1 MRRIVTGRTGG
12 PILGQLSALENA
24 VSGLVANQDITF
36 SPDGT
41 GQVVVNSDIQ
51 INSNGSLKLAD
62 ADSSNYIE
70 LAVPTTVGSNITYTL
85 PSTVTDAYYL
95 KTDASGNL
103 TWAETNIGV
112 SDETASSATH
122 YPLLSTVTSGTIN
135 AVKTSSSKLS
145 IQPSSGNMTIAGTFD
160 AQSHIEV
167 GAGTGSVAMTIN
179 DGYGNANLAFNHV
192 NGVPDITGNSFRIET
207 NVDST
212 TGAAMTFEMQSG
224 TTSGAAITLTSIMN
238 LTESGCQL
246 YQALGVGTAPSSTTG
261 EIRATNAITAFYS
274 DARLKTVKGN
284 IENALD
290 KVASLNGILYT
301 ENDLAK
307 EYGYNSDDT
316 YVGLLAQE
324 VQAVLPE
331 IVKPAPFDI
340 EKHEDGTETSK
351 SGENYLTIQY
361 EKMIPL
367 LVEAIKDLKSEIDS
381 LKAEK

>member
-12 PILGQLSALENA
+12 PILGQLSAFENA

-145 IQPSSGNMTIAGTFD
+145 IQPSTGNMTIAGTFD

-167 GAGTGSVAMTIN
+167 GNGTGSVAMTIN
-179 DGYGNANLAFNHV
+179 DGYGNANLTFNHV
-192 NGVPDITGNSFRIET
+192 NGVPDIDGNCARIEV
-207 NVDST
+207 NVDSA
-212 TGAAMTFEMQSG
+212 TGASMNFEIRSG
-224 TTSGAAITLTSIMN
+224 VTGGAAIQPTSIFN
-238 LTESGCQL
+238 LSESGAQVL
-246 YQALGVGTAPSSTTG
+246 QALGVGTAASGTTG

-307 EYGYNSDDT
+307 ELGYNSDDT

-367 LVEAIKDLKSEIDS
+367 LVEAIKDLKLEIDS
-381 LKAEK
+381 LKAGK

>member
-12 PILGQLSALENA
+12 PILGQLSAFENA

-145 IQPSSGNMTIAGTFD
+145 IQPSTGNMTIAG
-160 AQSHIEV
+160 
-167 GAGTGSVAMTIN
+167 
-179 DGYGNANLAFNHV
+179 
-192 NGVPDITGNSFRIET
+192 
-207 NVDST
+207 
-212 TGAAMTFEMQSG
+212 
-224 TTSGAAITLTSIMN
+224 
-238 LTESGCQL
+238 
-246 YQALGVGTAPSSTTG
+246 
-261 EIRATNAITAFYS
+261 
-274 DARLKTVKGN
+274 
-284 IENALD
+284 
-290 KVASLNGILYT
+290 
-301 ENDLAK
+301 
-307 EYGYNSDDT
+307 
-316 YVGLLAQE
+316 
-324 VQAVLPE
+324 
-331 IVKPAPFDI
+331 
-340 EKHEDGTETSK
+340 
-351 SGENYLTIQY
+351 
-361 EKMIPL
+361 
-367 LVEAIKDLKSEIDS
+367 
-381 LKAEK
+381 